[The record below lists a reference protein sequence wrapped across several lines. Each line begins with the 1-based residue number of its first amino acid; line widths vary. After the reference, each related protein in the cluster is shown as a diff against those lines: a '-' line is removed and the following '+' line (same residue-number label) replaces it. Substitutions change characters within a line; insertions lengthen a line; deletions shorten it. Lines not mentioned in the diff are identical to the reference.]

1 MVEIIP
7 VSTTLE
13 LRAADESHVPAL
25 HQLVLKNKAWLQQS
39 LDWPQYVTSQE
50 ETRKHVQGS
59 FNAIEPINKAAY
71 IGYWLDE
78 SLQGQGIMS
87 QSLQALMT
95 HYARRGDIRRF
106 VIKCRV
112 DNQASNAVARRNHF
126 TLEGC
131 MKQAEYLNGDYHDVN
146 MYARIIDAD

>member
-13 LRAADESHVPAL
+13 LQAADESHVPAL

-50 ETRKHVQGS
+50 ETRKHVQGNMLLHQRGYAKMYLIFCQNEMAGVLS

-78 SLQGQGIMS
+78 SLQGRCLLYTSPRI
-87 QSLQALMT
+87 
-95 HYARRGDIRRF
+95 RGF
-106 VIKCRV
+106 VISAKLLSV
-112 DNQASNAVARRNHF
+112 VACGYAFHSVIPFMPGSDFLNFFF
-126 TLEGC
+126 T
-131 MKQAEYLNGDYHDVN
+131 
-146 MYARIIDAD
+146 R